1 MKKKPDFRKRGIVA
15 KFLPLVLLFLFYG
28 FSNTVVY
35 GQQVTVTGT
44 VISASDKMPLPGVSI
59 VDTNNPAVGVV
70 TDFDGNY
77 QLTVTD
83 ANTSLRYSYIGFKA
97 LVVPVAGKSVL
108 NVDMEEDVASLDEV
122 VVVGY
127 GTQKRAT
134 VTGSVSSVKGEEL
147 VKSPAVNLTN
157 TLSGRVAGL
166 FVQQTG
172 AEPGYDDAAIRIRG
186 TNTYN
191 NTGALIVVDGIPDR
205 DGGLSRINPAD
216 IENISVLKDA
226 SAAIYGA
233 RAANGVILI
242 TTKRGKSGKPQITYS
257 SNQGWARPTML
268 PKVANSAEYAELR
281 NELEVYNLPV
291 SE

>member
-108 NVDMEEDVASLDEV
+108 NVDMEEDVRS
-122 VVVGY
+122 
-127 GTQKRAT
+127 
-134 VTGSVSSVKGEEL
+134 EEHTSELQSRENL
-147 VKSPAVNLTN
+147 VCRL
-157 TLSGRVAGL
+157 L
-166 FVQQTG
+166 
-172 AEPGYDDAAIRIRG
+172 
-186 TNTYN
+186 
-191 NTGALIVVDGIPDR
+191 
-205 DGGLSRINPAD
+205 
-216 IENISVLKDA
+216 
-226 SAAIYGA
+226 
-233 RAANGVILI
+233 
-242 TTKRGKSGKPQITYS
+242 
-257 SNQGWARPTML
+257 
-268 PKVANSAEYAELR
+268 
-281 NELEVYNLPV
+281 
-291 SE
+291 

>member
-1 MKKKPDFRKRGIVA
+1 MTYYLTRQIMKKKPNFKGRSFA
-15 KFLPLVLLFLFYG
+15 HQFSLLAWLFLCCG
-28 FSNTVVY
+28 FSTSVVY
-35 GQQVTVTGT
+35 GQQMTVSGT
-44 VISASDKMPLPGVSI
+44 VVSASDKMPLPGVSI
-59 VDTNNPAVGVV
+59 VDENNPTVGVV
-70 TDFDGNY
+70 SDFDGNY
-77 QLTVTD
+77 QLTVAD
-83 ANTSLRYSYIGFKA
+83 GNTSLRFSYIGFKA

-134 VTGSVSSVKGEEL
+134 ISGSVSSVKGEEL

-172 AEPGYDDAAIRIRG
+172 AEPGYDDAGIRIRG
-186 TNTYN
+186 TNTYT
-191 NTGALIVVDGIPDR
+191 NTGALIVVDGVPDR

-216 IENISVLKDA
+216 IETISVLKDA

-233 RAANGVILI
+233 RA
-242 TTKRGKSGKPQITYS
+242 
-257 SNQGWARPTML
+257 
-268 PKVANSAEYAELR
+268 
-281 NELEVYNLPV
+281 
-291 SE
+291 